1 MITLSNLAVQFG
13 GHFLFENVNIA
24 IKPNDRIGLIGRNG
38 NGKSTLL
45 RLISGEQTPESG
57 TISIPRSIKIG
68 YLKQEIDNESD
79 RSVWDEAYSALEEIL
94 SIEKRIDEITK
105 EISSRTDYESDA
117 YTKLIEELT
126 NKSEMLAHT
135 DASKAEKNIE
145 TILRGLGFKRKDFAR
160 PISEFSGGW
169 QMRVELAKILLRK
182 PDCLLMDEPTNHLDI
197 ESIIWLEGFLKDFSG
212 NLLVV
217 SHDRRFLDAVTNRTI
232 EISRG
237 HVYDTNLPYSKFVVY
252 REEVRETQIAQRRNQ
267 EKQIAETERYIE
279 RFKAKARFASR
290 AQSKAKMVEKIELID
305 VDEVDIKSMK
315 FRFPEPPRSGRLVVE
330 TKDLQK
336 SYGKT
341 DVLKDIDFAMERGD
355 RVAFVGKNGEGKT
368 TLSKIIAGAEGYEGK
383 LELGHNVSIG
393 YFAQHQAEL
402 LRDDATVF
410 EVIDNV
416 ATGELRSKVRT
427 LLGAFLFSGDAVY
440 KKVKVLSGGERAR
453 LALAKLMLEPVNF
466 LIMDEPTNHL
476 DMLAKDV
483 LKQALMEYEGTLL
496 VVSHDREFL
505 EGLTSKTFEF
515 RNRQIHEHLGDIK
528 DFLKNRSVDDFFEY
542 DSDKDLPEKSK
553 ASNTQ
558 SKSQP
563 NRKDQKQNDRDRSK
577 LEKELSK
584 VESEIEELETDKK
597 KYDSKFAEPEFYMSP
612 DYQSS
617 QDEYE
622 KLTAKLNSANKR
634 WEQLSEELIE
644 LE

>member
-1 MITLSNLAVQFG
+1 MSNLSVQFG

-45 RLISGEQTPESG
+45 RILAGDQTPESG
-57 TISIPRSIKIG
+57 TVSIPKATKIG

-79 RSVWDEAYSALEEIL
+79 RSVWEEAYSALEEQQRL
-94 SIEKRIDEITK
+94 ERRMEEITK
-105 EISSRTDYESDA
+105 ELSERTDYESDE
-117 YTKLIEELT
+117 YSKLIEEMT
-126 NKSEMLAHT
+126 TASEMLAMT

-145 TILRGLGFKRKDFAR
+145 MILRGLGFKRTDFSR
-160 PISEFSGGW
+160 PINEFSGGW
-169 QMRVELAKILLRK
+169 QMRVELAKILLRQ

-232 EISRG
+232 EISKG
-237 HVYDTNLPYSKFVVY
+237 HVYDAPLSYTKFIDY
-252 REEVRETQIAQRRNQ
+252 REEVRETQMAQRRNQ

-290 AQSKAKMVEKIELID
+290 AQSKQKMIDKVELIEI
-305 VDEVDIKSMK
+305 DEVDIKSMK

-330 TKDLQK
+330 TKGLDK
-336 SYGKT
+336 SYGKI
-341 DVLKDIDFAMERGD
+341 DVLKNIDFAMERGD

-368 TLSKIIAGAEGYEGK
+368 TLSKLIAGAEEGYSGK

-416 ATGELRSKVRT
+416 ATGEMRSKVRT
-427 LLGAFLFSGDAVY
+427 LLGAFLFSGDSVY

-453 LALAKLMLEPVNF
+453 LALAKLMLEPFNF

-505 EGLTSKTFEF
+505 EGLTTKTFEF
-515 RNRQIHEHLGDIK
+515 RNRQIHEHLGDIT
-528 DFLKNRSVDDFFEY
+528 DFLKNRSVEDFFEY
-542 DSDKDLPEKSK
+542 DSEKDSSSQK
-553 ASNTQ
+553 AQTVSEAQ
-558 SKSQP
+558 AE
-563 NRKDQKQNDRDRSK
+563 RRDQKEIEREKAK
-577 LEKELSK
+577 LEKEIAALEEEIAKLESK
-584 VESEIEELETDKK
+584 KG
-597 KYDSKFAEPEFYMSP
+597 EFEKEFSSP
-612 DYQSS
+612 DFYQQEDAAEKQKEYDELS
-617 QDEYE
+617 QSLTEKNGEWEMKSE
-622 KLTAKLNSANKR
+622 KLM
-634 WEQLSEELIE
+634 EL
-644 LE
+644 

>member
-1 MITLSNLAVQFG
+1 MITLSNLSVQFG

-24 IKPNDRIGLIGRNG
+24 IKPQDRIGLIGRNG

-45 RLISGEQTPESG
+45 RMIAGDQTPEAG
-57 TISIPRSIKIG
+57 TISIPKSTKIG
-68 YLKQEIDNESD
+68 YLRQEIDNDSD
-79 RSVWDEAYSALEEIL
+79 KSVWDEAYSALEEL
-94 SIEKRIDEITK
+94 RNLEQRMEEITK
-105 EISSRTDYESDA
+105 EISERTDYESDE

-126 NKSEMLAHT
+126 EASEMLAMA

-145 TILRGLGFKRKDFAR
+145 MILRGLGFKRTDFSR
-160 PISEFSGGW
+160 PITEFSGGW
-169 QMRVELAKILLRK
+169 QMRVELAKILLRQ

-197 ESIIWLEGFLKDFSG
+197 DSIIWLEGFLKDFSG

-232 EISRG
+232 EISKG
-237 HVYDTNLPYSKFVVY
+237 HVYDANFSYTKFIEY
-252 REEVRETQIAQRRNQ
+252 REEVREIQIAQRRNQ

-290 AQSKAKMVEKIELID
+290 AQSKQKMIDKVDLID

-315 FRFPEPPRSGRLVVE
+315 FRFPDPPRSGRLVVE
-330 TKDLQK
+330 TKDLDK
-336 SYGKT
+336 SYGKI
-341 DVLKDIDFAMERGD
+341 DVLRKIDFAMERGD

-368 TLSKIIAGAEGYEGK
+368 TLSKIIAGIEDYEGK

-393 YFAQHQAEL
+393 YFAQHQAESL
-402 LRDDATVF
+402 HNDATVF
-410 EVIDNV
+410 EIIDSV
-416 ATGELRSKVRT
+416 ATGEMRSKVRT

-505 EGLTSKTFEF
+505 EGLTNKTFEF
-515 RNRQIHEHLGDIK
+515 RQRQIHEHLGDITE
-528 DFLKNRSVDDFFEY
+528 FLNSRSVDDFFEY
-542 DSDKDLPEKSK
+542 DSEKDDNSSSG
-553 ASNTQ
+553 ASQT
-558 SKSQP
+558 KT
-563 NRKDQKQNDRDRSK
+563 QKQRLDKKEFDKEKARLEKKIAS
-577 LEKELSK
+577 LEKEITDL
-584 VESEIEELETDKK
+584 ESGKIDMEKR
-597 KYDSKFAEPEFYMSP
+597 FADPVFYKSP
-612 DYQSS
+612 DYNKAQR
-617 QDEYE
+617 EYDLLASNLKE
-622 KLTAKLNSANKR
+622 KNKA
-634 WEQLSEELIE
+634 WEILSEQLIE
-644 LE
+644 LG